1 MNLYLV
7 EFEEKSTGKLR
18 EPYLLGEDGL
28 YDLAKELDPNISIDL
43 IVDVLTENGYEIT
56 EINTTYDLLNMFD
69 DLKVNYMDY

>member
-28 YDLAKELDPNISIDL
+28 YDLAKELDPDISVDSL
-43 IVDVLTENGYEIT
+43 VDVLIEYGYEIT
-56 EINTTYDLLNMFD
+56 EIETTYDLLNMFD
-69 DLKVNYMDY
+69 NLKANYMNY